1 MRFPDDTTEVDYD
14 RLARRGE
21 VDQLNAE
28 DAEDAAHEGHD
39 PQVDAERLDC
49 DLCRDDATQTPYTS
63 LTDAD
68 PATWTAYRLS
78 DEAGVQSPDNRES
91 PGALWLLAVR
101 DAVANWWAEAT
112 DERRETVEPGDDD
125 WWHDATHHLADESI
139 PLATYRLW
147 QDEATLDIPVL
158 TRDVSAGRGV
168 VEVDMTAQATA
179 LLYEVAHRLTWT
191 ILTELTND
199 GDDPDDDPDYE
210 VTA

>member
-14 RLARRGE
+14 RLAHKGE

-91 PGALWLLAVR
+91 PGALFLLAVR
-101 DAVANWWAEAT
+101 DAAVSYYDEDP
-112 DERRETVEPGDDD
+112 DERREAGDDE
-125 WWHDATHHLADESI
+125 WWHDPTHHLADEAI
-139 PLATYRLW
+139 PLPTHRRWQVFTDLCLW
-147 QDEATLDIPVL
+147 SDESVLDIPAL
-158 TRDVSAGRGV
+158 TRDVSAGRGE
-168 VEVDMTAQATA
+168 EVDMTAQATA
-179 LLYEVAHRLTWT
+179 IIYEVAHRLTWI
-191 ILTELTND
+191 ILTELTNND
-199 GDDPDDDPDYE
+199 AE

>member
-1 MRFPDDTTEVDYD
+1 M
-14 RLARRGE
+14 
-21 VDQLNAE
+21 
-28 DAEDAAHEGHD
+28 
-39 PQVDAERLDC
+39 
-49 DLCRDDATQTPYTS
+49 TQTPYRS

-91 PGALWLLAVR
+91 PGALWLVSLR

-112 DERRETVEPGDDD
+112 EERRGTVEAGDDD
-125 WWHDATHHLADESI
+125 WWHEATHRLADEAI
-139 PLATYRLW
+139 PLATYRLWQVFTDLCLW

-179 LLYEVAHRLTWT
+179 VLYEVGHRLTWV
-191 ILTELTND
+191 ILTELSND
-199 GDDPDDDPDYE
+199 DE

>member
-14 RLARRGE
+14 RLAHKGE

-78 DEAGVQSPDNRES
+78 DEAGVQSPDTRES
-91 PGALWLLAVR
+91 PGALFLLAVR
-101 DAVANWWAEAT
+101 DAAVSYYDEDP
-112 DERRETVEPGDDD
+112 DERREAGDDE
-125 WWHDATHHLADESI
+125 WWHDPTHHLADEAI
-139 PLATYRLW
+139 PLPTHRRWQVFTDLCLW
-147 QDEATLDIPVL
+147 QDDDLAIVGDRDHLGAKISL
-158 TRDVSAGRGV
+158 TD
-168 VEVDMTAQATA
+168 QATGI
-179 LLYEVAHRLTWT
+179 LYEVAHRLTWI
-191 ILTELTND
+191 ILTKLTND
-199 GDDPDDDPDYE
+199 AE

>member
-1 MRFPDDTTEVDYD
+1 M
-14 RLARRGE
+14 
-21 VDQLNAE
+21 
-28 DAEDAAHEGHD
+28 
-39 PQVDAERLDC
+39 
-49 DLCRDDATQTPYTS
+49 TQTPYRS

-91 PGALWLLAVR
+91 PGALWLVSLR

-112 DERRETVEPGDDD
+112 EERRGTVEAGDDD
-125 WWHDATHHLADESI
+125 WWHEATHHLADESI

-147 QDEATLDIPVL
+147 QVFTDLCLWQDEAVADLPSYV
-158 TRDVSAGRGV
+158 RGV
-168 VEVDMTAQATA
+168 AGWRAAEVDMTALATA

-199 GDDPDDDPDYE
+199 DE